1 MRLFIAIMLPDQWQV
16 ILRQPQEKIGWLGRG
31 VKWVEPENLH
41 LTLKFLGDTPDDLLP
56 RIESDVEEVCR
67 DIGPFKLAI
76 QGVGCFPNKSR
87 PRAYWAGLT
96 PSKALK
102 SLQGGIAERMDA
114 LGFEP
119 EEKEFVPHLTVAR
132 IKEPIG
138 KERMTQAFL
147 NFALQSDS
155 FTVTEVSMVKS
166 TLRQE
171 GPIYSVLRNFPL
183 SSLLNP
189 T

>member
-1 MRLFIAIMLPDQWQV
+1 MLPDSWQA

-41 LTLKFLGDTPDDLLP
+41 LTLKFLGDTPEELLP
-56 RIESDVEEVCR
+56 KIEEDLSDACAVSQ
-67 DIGPFKLAI
+67 PFNLSI
-76 QGVGCFPNKSR
+76 QGVGCFPNKTR

-96 PSKALK
+96 PSKSLK
-102 SLQGGIAERMDA
+102 ELQRDIAGRMDD

-138 KERMTQAFL
+138 KERMTSAFL
-147 NFALQSDS
+147 NFNLQSEP
-155 FTVTEVSMVKS
+155 FTVTDVSLVRS

-171 GPIYSVLRNFPL
+171 GPIYTVLKDF
-183 SSLLNP
+183 SLGR
-189 T
+189 